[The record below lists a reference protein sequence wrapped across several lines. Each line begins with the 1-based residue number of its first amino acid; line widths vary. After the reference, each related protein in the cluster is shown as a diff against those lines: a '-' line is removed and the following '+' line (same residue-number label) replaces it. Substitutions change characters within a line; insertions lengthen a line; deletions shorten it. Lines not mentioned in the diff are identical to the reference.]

1 MASGALL
8 STVMELVNEAMKS
21 SPSAVKGLELTA
33 ETLLVEEIGLDSLD
47 LVMVLVKIQDRLQI
61 EIDLEEIPRFRCV
74 NDIVTHLIEIRRAS
88 AA

>member
-1 MASGALL
+1 MASGVLL

-21 SPSAVKGLELTA
+21 SPSSVKGLELTSD
-33 ETLLVEEIGLDSLD
+33 TLLVDEVGLDSLD

-61 EIDLEEIPRFRCV
+61 EIDLDEIPRFRCV
-74 NDIVTHLIEIRRAS
+74 NDIVAHLSELRRAS